1 LNANEQ
7 TEHQVFLG
15 IGSNIDPQENLPR
28 AVELLAGLVRV
39 EAISRVWRTTAV
51 GGKGPDF
58 LNAALEIRTPL
69 QAETLKR
76 EVLRPVEAQ
85 LGRVRTEDKY
95 APRTIDLD
103 ILIMDAKVFDPQI
116 WEQAFLAVPLAD
128 ILPGYAKT
136 SSSETLAQAAIR
148 LAQGV
153 LIEPCLEPDL
163 DCFLEQA

>member
-7 TEHQVFLG
+7 AEHQVFLG
-15 IGSNIDPQENLPR
+15 IGSNIDPQENLPK
-28 AVELLAGLVRV
+28 AVELLASLVRV
-39 EAISRVWRTTAV
+39 EAVSQVWRTTAV

-69 QAETLKR
+69 QAEALKR
-76 EVLRPVEAQ
+76 EVLRLVEAQ

-95 APRTIDLD
+95 APRPIDLD
-103 ILIMDAKVFDPQI
+103 ILIVDSMVFDAQI
-116 WEQAFLAVPLAD
+116 WEQAFLAIPLAD
-128 ILPGYAKT
+128 LLPGYTNPT
-136 SSSETLAQAAIR
+136 SGETLSQAAIR

-153 LIEPCLEPDL
+153 LILPCPEPDL